1 MEHVHYLI
9 IDEIVFLGKENNCRY
24 KTAQSTENPGE
35 IWNKEVKIVD
45 PYGDHELAG
54 YYPDNWEVY
63 DEEVGESPVP
73 GYRFPK
79 YYGRVL
85 NDDSVW
91 NNFKYKSWGDNPQ
104 EIRVFRKVYELEG
117 GELPA
122 LGHRTENRYAW

>member
-1 MEHVHYLI
+1 MATTHYLLL
-9 IDEIVFLGKENNCRY
+9 DEIIVIGKENNCRY
-24 KTAQSTENPGE
+24 KTVQSVESLEE
-35 IWNKEVKIVD
+35 IWSKEVKIVD
-45 PYGDHELAG
+45 PYGDHELDG

-63 DEEVGESPVP
+63 DEEDEESPVT

-79 YYGRVL
+79 YYARVL

-91 NNFKYKSWGDNPQ
+91 DHFKYKSWGDNPQ
-104 EIRVFRKVYELEG
+104 EVRVFRKVYELEG

>member
-1 MEHVHYLI
+1 MATVHYLI
-9 IDEIVFLGKENNCRY
+9 LDEIIVMGKENNCRY
-24 KTAQSTENPGE
+24 KTIQSTENPEE
-35 IWNKEVKIVD
+35 IWKKEVKIVD
-45 PYGDHELAG
+45 PYGDHELSG
-54 YYPDNWEVY
+54 YYPDNWDVY
-63 DEEVGESPVP
+63 DEEAEESPVP

-104 EIRVFRKVYELEG
+104 EVRVFRAVYELEG